1 MLKQFGIAAL
11 LTIVWISFLI
21 LLSSCGSYYYY
32 GKGKKQKVRVAL
44 RQHSCHRGCSHKCN

>member
-1 MLKQFGIAAL
+1 MLKQFGIAVL
-11 LTIVWISFLI
+11 ITTVWIFL
-21 LLSSCGSYYYY
+21 LLLVSSCGSYYHY

>member
-1 MLKQFGIAAL
+1 MLKKYAIAL
-11 LTIVWISFLI
+11 LITMS
-21 LLSSCGSYYYY
+21 LSSCGNYYYY